1 MQRNYLRRKKPQ
13 INPGRVA
20 ERVRSILDEKGP
32 LRYETLAERYGEEF
46 GCRDRKAKYHLAC
59 LTNALQEVGDYDL
72 RGIQRTSHRQKTWFE
87 ISAGQVVQERAD
99 AFLRDVEDLGG
110 KMTDEALSSE
120 EKLERLNR
128 ELDFERFEAD
138 RMREKIQ
145 GLRQAGVETEL
156 ELTRLELGLVR
167 RQLEDLQV
175 MARILAER
183 PSSK

>member
-1 MQRNYLRRKKPQ
+1 MLPNQ
-13 INPGRVA
+13 VA
-20 ERVRSILDEKGP
+20 ERVRSILDAEGP
-32 LRYETLAERYGEEF
+32 LRYTKLVKYYNKEF
-46 GCRDRKAKYHLAC
+46 DCSDRKAKYHLT
-59 LTNALQEVGDYDL
+59 LLKRALQKGEDYDL
-72 RGIQRTSHRQKTWFE
+72 RGIQREFDKQQTWFR
-87 ISAGQVVQERAD
+87 ISAGQVVQEKYD
-99 AFLRDVEDLGG
+99 AFLKDVEDLVGD
-110 KMTDEALSSE
+110 MTDEALSSE

-128 ELDFERFEAD
+128 ELDFERFEAE

-145 GLRQAGVETEL
+145 GLMQAGVETEL

>member
-72 RGIQRTSHRQKTWFE
+72 RGIQRTSHRQATWFR
-87 ISAGQVVQERAD
+87 ISAGQVVQEKAD
-99 AFLRDVEDLGG
+99 AFLKDVEELVGD
-110 KMTDEALSSE
+110 MTDEALSSGE
-120 EKLERLNR
+120 ELERLNR
-128 ELDFERFEAD
+128 ELDYERFEAE
-138 RMREKIQ
+138 RMRENIQ
-145 GLRQAGVETEL
+145 GLTRSGME
-156 ELTRLELGLVR
+156 TRLELGLAH
-167 RQLEDLQV
+167 RQLEDLRE